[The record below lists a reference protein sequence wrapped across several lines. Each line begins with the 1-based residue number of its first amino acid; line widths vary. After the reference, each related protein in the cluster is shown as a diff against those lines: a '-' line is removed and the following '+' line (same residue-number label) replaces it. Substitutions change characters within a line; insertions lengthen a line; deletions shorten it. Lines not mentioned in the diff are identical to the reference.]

1 MRGLR
6 RLFPKRPMVI
16 YLFGW
21 EPTEYVSRL
30 FGNTVHVVGDLRIA
44 GEEPFPVALTGEV
57 VHADQAMLVIYDDKS
72 DKYAA
77 FDWSDIKK
85 VTVPQ

>member
-21 EPTEYVSRL
+21 EPTEYIDRL
-30 FGNTVHVVGDLRIA
+30 FGHTVHVVGVLRIA
-44 GEEPFPVALTGEV
+44 GEEPIGIALTGEV
-57 VHADQAMLVIYDDKS
+57 VYADQESLVIHDDKS
-72 DKYAA
+72 DKSAA
-77 FDWSDIKK
+77 FNWQDIVK

>member
-6 RLFPKRPMVI
+6 RLFPKRPTVI

-21 EPTEYVSRL
+21 EPTEYVARL
-30 FGNTVHVVGDLRIA
+30 FGQTVHVVGLLRI
-44 GEEPFPVALTGEV
+44 GDEEPIPVALTGEV
-57 VHADQAMLVIYDDKS
+57 IHANQYSLVIYDDKS